1 MIPCT
6 RQASQAE
13 IAPIKTPPLQLNG
26 ESRSCPADRV
36 SRTQFPD
43 RTVSDDGGQE
53 DPKDESDVSV
63 FRKELKPIVMR
74 KDRVPGIS
82 TIESGR
88 LAQRRRT
95 FRVRLPPGEL
105 VETF

>member
-1 MIPCT
+1 MPG
-6 RQASQAE
+6 RSSQPHE
-13 IAPIKTPPLQLNG
+13 
-26 ESRSCPADRV
+26 
-36 SRTQFPD
+36 FPD

-82 TIESGR
+82 TIESEGSR
-88 LAQRRRT
+88 NEDERSDY
-95 FRVRLPPGEL
+95 GEL